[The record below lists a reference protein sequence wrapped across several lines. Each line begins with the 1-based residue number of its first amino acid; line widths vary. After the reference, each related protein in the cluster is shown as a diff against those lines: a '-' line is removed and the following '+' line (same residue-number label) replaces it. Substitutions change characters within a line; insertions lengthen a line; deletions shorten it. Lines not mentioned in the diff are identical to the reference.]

1 MWILEKII
9 FKHAFFSVLHGCSI
23 PTIMQGRKI
32 VESLIWCQHV
42 CTSERTKLLN
52 SPDFFFFRLLRLHL
66 GDKSFSSM
74 IFSVLMIQKESKMS
88 ASVWYTPKNK
98 QPMVVLLM
106 NNFSRRLS
114 GRVKRRSHSIY
125 KVSLA
130 IQLCKYLIS
139 KPIIF
144 IKTA

>member
-98 QPMVVLLM
+98 QPMVSLVWIYFWGLSNRSGQPAFFLNSAVEM
-106 NNFSRRLS
+106 LKKIFFNN
-114 GRVKRRSHSIY
+114 
-125 KVSLA
+125 
-130 IQLCKYLIS
+130 
-139 KPIIF
+139 
-144 IKTA
+144 